1 MSVEMKGRMNTM
13 NKQPVSYLQTD
24 PRWKDTP
31 YRVPG
36 ESATIGSSGCGPTAA
51 AMLIETITGKTYTPV
66 DACAWSIAHGYKA
79 LKQGTYYAYFKPQ
92 FAAFGISCD
101 MLNWY
106 KSYGNPNHANHQK
119 ALDLLKQGYYLIAL
133 MGPGLWT
140 SGGHFVVVW
149 WEDGKIRINDPA
161 STKDARL
168 NGDPKT
174 FFSQVNYY
182 WWVDA
187 RAHNSAP
194 ASTPAEPEDQETVI
208 YTVKRG
214 DTLWGISR
222 KADST
227 VDALA
232 KINGIA
238 NPNVI
243 YVGQIIMLEESARAA
258 AEKLATLGVIAAMTY
273 WTRTAETVPWLPELL
288 MRTAKKATKAGTRT
302 ASAEEGIQALVSAG
316 VMNTPDYWRG
326 LLKQGE
332 IANLDDLLCALGG
345 ALK

>member
-1 MSVEMKGRMNTM
+1 M

-24 PRWKDTP
+24 PRWKSKP

-36 ESATIGSSGCGPTAA
+36 ETATIGSSGCGPTAA

-66 DACAWSIAHGYKA
+66 DACAWSIEHGYKA

-101 MLNWY
+101 MLNWS
-106 KSYGNPNHANHQK
+106 KTYGKPDHTNHQK
-119 ALDLLKQGYYLIAL
+119 VLNLLKQGYYIIAL

-140 SGGHFVVVW
+140 TGGHFVVVW
-149 WEDGKIRINDPA
+149 WADGKIRINDPA
-161 STKDARL
+161 NTKEIRL

-187 RAHNSAP
+187 RAYNNAP
-194 ASTPAEPEDQETVI
+194 VTAPAEPEGQETVI

-222 KADST
+222 KANST
-227 VDALA
+227 VNILA
-232 KINGIA
+232 EINGITNA
-238 NPNVI
+238 NVI
-243 YVGQIIMLEESARAA
+243 HVGQVLMLEKSASPGIKGSSSPRPGRIFSRFPLHSAVNLGMAKVRKPVSVRLFSSSVSRAPSRVFSHSSRPGESGQRS
-258 AEKLATLGVIAAMTY
+258 GR
-273 WTRTAETVPWLPELL
+273 RTKRPSRP
-288 MRTAKKATKAGTRT
+288 
-302 ASAEEGIQALVSAG
+302 SS
-316 VMNTPDYWRG
+316 
-326 LLKQGE
+326 
-332 IANLDDLLCALGG
+332 
-345 ALK
+345 